1 MRHPVQIPIRLS
13 VLVHTKVVSHLVGD
27 DEHRLKVVSLVDRAR
42 VVGMAHSGD
51 PRQPNHTGKVF
62 FLSFEPVV
70 SFDKDFVLGPS
81 FGHSFECKWFVYNMI
96 SQEKFCQSKRINLN

>member
-42 VVGMAHSGD
+42 VVGVAHSGD
-51 PRQPNHTGKVF
+51 PGQPNHTGKVF
-62 FLSFEPVV
+62 FYHLNLLFPLIRILYLVPLLATLLSANGLFT
-70 SFDKDFVLGPS
+70 
-81 FGHSFECKWFVYNMI
+81 I
-96 SQEKFCQSKRINLN
+96 